1 MLSYVSINVKEKYPM
16 LLLKF
21 INNPELI
28 LYIPVSLIIA
38 ITVHEFMHAWTA
50 NFLGDPTPKHLG
62 RLSLNPLAHLDPLG
76 TLALVFLG
84 FGWGKPVPI
93 NPNNFKN
100 PRLGSALTS
109 VAGPLTN
116 LLLADVLALTY
127 KFGGLTTETLGG
139 RVVLA
144 IIFYN
149 LLLMIFNLI
158 PIPPLDGSGFAALFF
173 PVFESE
179 RWRQLGPIILIMI
192 LVFTGFTFIWP
203 IILTVL
209 KLIGIDPVSIYF
221 LFPR

>member
-1 MLSYVSINVKEKYPM
+1 M
-16 LLLKF
+16 LLLKLLQY
-21 INNPELI
+21 PELI

-50 NFLGDPTPKHLG
+50 NFLGDPTPKSFG

-127 KFGGLTTETLGG
+127 KFSGLTTETLGG

-144 IIFYN
+144 VIFYN
-149 LLLMIFNLI
+149 LLLMVFNLI

-173 PVFESE
+173 PAFDSE
-179 RWRQLGPIILIMI
+179 RWHQIGPIILIMV
-192 LVFTGFTFIWP
+192 LVFTGFTFILP
-203 IILTVL
+203 VIFYIL
-209 KLIGIDPVSIYF
+209 KIIGINPTAVYF
-221 LFPR
+221 LFSA